1 MLCVR
6 ATALAPHQSHHAT
19 YSCSASRK
27 RQTRYTNKRNAIKD
41 RVQMVAQCE
50 QMGKEG
56 IFFSVSLV
64 HILSRFSLLSK
75 RSSTRFLLEG
85 SSTPSKQLPGFP
97 FHTGWQEWHHA
108 YAYGEYIALS
118 LARLLLRR
126 CHSIPLAVQKMSESL
141 RINSYQ
147 LWSLQRLA
155 VSCKSR

>member
-1 MLCVR
+1 MWVALEQCCVCEPR
-6 ATALAPHQSHHAT
+6 LRHPTSHTMPHILV
-19 YSCSASRK
+19 SASRK

-41 RVQMVAQCE
+41 RVRMVAQCE

-97 FHTGWQEWHHA
+97 FTRDGMSGIMPVPTGN
-108 YAYGEYIALS
+108 I
-118 LARLLLRR
+118 
-126 CHSIPLAVQKMSESL
+126 
-141 RINSYQ
+141 
-147 LWSLQRLA
+147 
-155 VSCKSR
+155 